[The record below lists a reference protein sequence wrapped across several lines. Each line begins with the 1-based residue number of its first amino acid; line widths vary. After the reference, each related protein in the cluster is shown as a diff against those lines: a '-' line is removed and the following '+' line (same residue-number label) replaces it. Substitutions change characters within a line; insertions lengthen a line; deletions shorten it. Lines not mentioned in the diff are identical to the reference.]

1 MTLAEHLSELF
12 DRLQPQCVL
21 DVGANEGQ
29 YGQQLRD
36 IGYAG
41 WIVSFEPVAD
51 VFQSLARVAAGD
63 SRWLT
68 FPLAVGS
75 MSSRGQPVF
84 RTVAHRRHCHGKGAR
99 P

>member
-63 SRWLT
+63 HHPS
-68 FPLAVGS
+68 GS
-75 MSSRGQPVF
+75 
-84 RTVAHRRHCHGKGAR
+84 GAR
-99 P
+99 SQEGNQVI